1 MEFKSWDL
9 GSLNP
14 EDIDATNDS
23 VFRTR
28 IEQYMADAL
37 PLHEKMRQF
46 TKQGYSQFKM
56 EKKGKNC
63 TKRKAAKHLR
73 RSANDSEPGTNSS

>member
-1 MEFKSWDL
+1 
-9 GSLNP
+9 
-14 EDIDATNDS
+14 
-23 VFRTR
+23 
-28 IEQYMADAL
+28 MADAL